1 MRLLIT
7 FNVILNNMIGIND
20 IVTGVIGVII
30 GSVMI
35 GLVAVPIVNTVINDM
50 AEGNET
56 VKTLLGIAVV
66 LLCVTLIAFPIYMLT
81 KSSKNM

>member
-1 MRLLIT
+1 MCFLIT
-7 FNVILNNMIGIND
+7 MIGIND
-20 IVTGVIGVII
+20 IVTSVIGVIL

-35 GLVAVPIVNTVINDM
+35 GLVAVPIVNIVINDM
-50 AEGNET
+50 AEGNDT